1 MAYTP
6 LHPQKPLSVEALY
19 TVHYFEYSGSYAF
32 PGETHDFWEFLYV
45 DKGILRVTAGER
57 TWELSTGQM
66 IFHQP
71 GEFHALSAL
80 GVAPDLVVVSFACQS
95 PCMDFFRNL
104 ITHAGAEERALLAR
118 IIEESRAAFSTP
130 LNSPYTTLM
139 ERRTEQPFGSEQ
151 LICAAL
157 EELLIRLIRH
167 GNHPAVK
174 PLPTGF
180 QDETIARVTAYL
192 KQHVENTLTMEQI
205 CRDNLIGRS
214 QLQKLF
220 HAQTGGG
227 VMEYFSRLKIQA
239 ARRLIREGRLNFTQI
254 ASRLGYQSIHYF
266 SRRFHLITGMTPSE
280 YAHSVKMLAEL
291 PGTSVDDRTNNG

>member
-6 LHPQKPLSVEALY
+6 LYPQKPLGVEAIY

-57 TWELSTGQM
+57 TWELSTGQI
-66 IFHQP
+66 IFHEP

-80 GVAPDLVVVSFACQS
+80 GVAPDLVVVSFSCKS
-95 PCMDFFRNL
+95 SYMEFFRGL

-139 ERRTEQPFGSEQ
+139 ERREEQPFGGEQ

-157 EELLIRLIRH
+157 EELLIRLIRR
-167 GNHPAVK
+167 GDRPIAK
-174 PLPTGF
+174 TLPSGS
-180 QDETIARVTAYL
+180 QDETVARVTAYL
-192 KQHVENTLTMEQI
+192 EQHIESALTMEQI

-291 PGTSVDDRTNNG
+291 PGAPGDDSASNG